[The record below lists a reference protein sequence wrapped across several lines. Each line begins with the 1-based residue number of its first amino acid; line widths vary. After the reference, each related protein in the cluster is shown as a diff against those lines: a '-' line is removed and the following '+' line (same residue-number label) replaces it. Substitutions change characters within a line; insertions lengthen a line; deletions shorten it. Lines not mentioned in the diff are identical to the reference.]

1 MSGIIG
7 VSPNMKS
14 GVVGGFAEGQLVQS
28 EVYSSNDG
36 SGSYGTTIPMDS
48 SVPTN
53 SEGTQIFTL
62 AFTPKSA
69 TNTLLIDGLVYAGGY
84 QTGSTDQQVLT
95 VSLFKDSDTSPI
107 TGGSIKLY
115 SAPDTFTQ
123 PIPFRGKL
131 TSGTTSE
138 IEFKVRLGANTSSIY
153 YNRTRNAQY
162 FGGLLHSRLLIQ
174 EFQGT
179 L

>member
-1 MSGIIG
+1 MSGIVG

-28 EVYSSNDG
+28 EVYYSNSS
-36 SGSYGTTIPMDS
+36 SGGHSTTIPMDS

-53 SEGTQIFTL
+53 SEGTEVFTL

-69 TNTLLIDGLVYAGGY
+69 SNTLLIDGLVYAGGY
-84 QTGSTDQQVLT
+84 HSGASDVQVLT
-95 VSLFKDSDTSPI
+95 VSLFKDSDTDPI

-115 SAPDTFTQ
+115 HAPDTFTQ

-138 IEFKVRLGANTSSIY
+138 ITFKVRLGANTSSIY